1 MGCRMKN
8 NIRSIMLHDAFNST
22 CISNRTY
29 QYFQLQIWI
38 LTNQLLLN
46 VIGIVLIDI
55 KNDQLFRFM
64 TCDLSARMIRSFGLW
79 EAI

>member
-55 KNDQLFRFM
+55 KNDKKLWIVGS
-64 TCDLSARMIRSFGLW
+64 DLTS
-79 EAI
+79 